1 MAAERPA
8 AALNN
13 RQPGAHLSLRRRCLR
28 GKIFVSGNSAE
39 KDTLPAGRFRG
50 NAGVRV

>member
-13 RQPGAHLSLRRRCLR
+13 SQPGAHLSLRRRCLR
-28 GKIFVSGNSAE
+28 GKIFVSDNNAE
-39 KDTLPAGRFRG
+39 KDTLPAGRFRE